1 MFQKRSAVD
10 SCTEGTYQPR
20 ENSFYLDK
28 LIVTFGFFSHSC
40 ANALKHWVKSVLWEV
55 ALSAFKWK
63 DHKEFEATE
72 SWFLPVTVRQHLAM
86 SVKTFVTILLH
97 FPIQITIQD
106 WHFEISLLWR
116 LFSES
121 TITGTIADGRARI
134 WRKRWHFKFRRLSV
148 DMALTDSPRHQL
160 LIVRCC

>member
-1 MFQKRSAVD
+1 M
-10 SCTEGTYQPR
+10 
-20 ENSFYLDK
+20 
-28 LIVTFGFFSHSC
+28 
-40 ANALKHWVKSVLWEV
+40 

-72 SWFLPVTVRQHLAM
+72 SWFLHITVSQHLTM

-121 TITGTIADGRARI
+121 TITGVIADGRART
-134 WRKRWHFKFRRLSV
+134 WRKRCHFKFRRLSV
-148 DMALTDSPRHQL
+148 DMSLTDSPRHQL
-160 LIVRCC
+160 LIVRCCQIASPDVELVFFSLCICFFWTEVSRLNCMKHCF